1 MSTETKVKIS
11 KETIFELEEFL
22 IENDPAIYNQ
32 AFENPDE
39 KDALRGL
46 VEEYLKNSIPDED
59 LTEDLDYIMSELVG
73 LGIIDELRKNPNITD
88 IGYDG
93 TQLWVKGNGFKKYR
107 MDLSQIDAQRIMA
120 KVLSLTKRE
129 LTLQNDTVNTSYDR
143 MRINMVHDSVAV
155 DGATFAIRMSKIGL
169 ALNRDNFDKFAPLY
183 ILEFLEAIAL
193 TRSNILISGE
203 TGTGKTEFQKLFMSL
218 IDDSKRI
225 NFIETNKDLHAKETF
240 PKKDLFYWIAQSN
253 EKIAHLIQTASLRSD
268 VDWLKVAEVVGAEVY
283 QMYQAMLTGH
293 RISSTLHAFDAWA
306 QFPRLLGMVKE
317 KYSVDDKTF
326 LDNLYRYIDF
336 GFHLEEAEFEDG
348 TTQRFLAEIVA
359 YHSDH
364 TITTVFKREFD
375 GANFIDT
382 VYALPEE
389 FNKKLKRYRSSF
401 KGFEEFGKVG

>member
-1 MSTETKVKIS
+1 MSADTKMKIS

-22 IENDPAIYNQ
+22 IENQPAIYNQ
-32 AFENPDE
+32 AFKNPDE
-39 KDALRGL
+39 KDALREL
-46 VEEYLKNSIPDED
+46 VEEYLKNSIPEED
-59 LTEDLDYIMSELVG
+59 LTEDIDFIMSELVG
-73 LGIIDELRKNPNITD
+73 LGIIDELRKNPNVTD
-88 IGYDG
+88 IAYDG

-107 MDLSQIDAQRIMA
+107 LDLPQIDAQRIMS
-120 KVLSLTKRE
+120 KVLSLTKKE
-129 LTLQNDTVNTSYDR
+129 LTLQNDTVNTSYDL

-155 DGATFAIRMSKIGL
+155 DGQTFAIRMSKIGL
-169 ALNRDNFDKFAPLY
+169 ALNQENFDQFAPPY
-183 ILEFLEAIAL
+183 ILDFLEAVAL

-225 NFIETNKDLHAKETF
+225 NFIETNKDMHAKETF

-293 RISSTLHAFDAWA
+293 RVSSTLHAFDARA

-317 KYSVDDKTF
+317 KHSVDDKTF
-326 LDNLYRYIDF
+326 LDNLYRYFDF

-375 GANFIDT
+375 GYVFIDT
-382 VYALPEE
+382 VNELPNE
-389 FNKKLKRYRSSF
+389 FNKKLKRYRSKF
-401 KGFEEFGKVG
+401 KGFEDLGEVG

>member
-1 MSTETKVKIS
+1 
-11 KETIFELEEFL
+11 
-22 IENDPAIYNQ
+22 
-32 AFENPDE
+32 
-39 KDALRGL
+39 
-46 VEEYLKNSIPDED
+46 
-59 LTEDLDYIMSELVG
+59 
-73 LGIIDELRKNPNITD
+73 
-88 IGYDG
+88 
-93 TQLWVKGNGFKKYR
+93 
-107 MDLSQIDAQRIMA
+107 
-120 KVLSLTKRE
+120 
-129 LTLQNDTVNTSYDR
+129 
-143 MRINMVHDSVAV
+143 
-155 DGATFAIRMSKIGL
+155 
-169 ALNRDNFDKFAPLY
+169 
-183 ILEFLEAIAL
+183 
-193 TRSNILISGE
+193 
-203 TGTGKTEFQKLFMSL
+203 MSL

-225 NFIETNKDLHAKETF
+225 NFIETNKDMHAKETF

-317 KYSVDDKTF
+317 KHSVDDKTF

-375 GANFIDT
+375 GKDFIDT
-382 VYALPEE
+382 FNALPDE
-389 FNKKLKRYRSSF
+389 FTKKLKRYRSSF
-401 KGFEEFGKVG
+401 KGFEYLGEVG

>member
-1 MSTETKVKIS
+1 MSVNTKVKIS
-11 KETIFELEEFL
+11 KETIFEIEEFL
-22 IENDPAIYNQ
+22 IENYPAIYNQ
-32 AFENPDE
+32 AFENPNE

-46 VEEYLKNSIPDED
+46 VEEYLKSSIPDED
-59 LTEDLDYIMSELVG
+59 LTEDMDFIMSELVG
-73 LGIIDELRKNPNITD
+73 LGIIDELRKNPDVTD

-155 DGATFAIRMSKIGL
+155 DGETFAIRMSKIGL
-169 ALNRDNFDKFAPLY
+169 ALNQDNFDKFAPSI

-225 NFIETNKDLHAKETF
+225 NFIETNKDMHAKETF

-317 KYSVDDKTF
+317 KHSVDDKTF

-375 GANFIDT
+375 GKDFIDT
-382 VYALPEE
+382 FNALPDE
-389 FNKKLKRYRSSF
+389 FTKKLKRYRSSF
-401 KGFEEFGKVG
+401 KGFEYLGEVG